1 MHTSCHQSLFK
12 MGWNY
17 RVANHE
23 AKIVTKFFEDEVI
36 YRFKVPKYVLTNN
49 GGEWAIEFD
58 QLCKNME

>member
-1 MHTSCHQSLFK
+1 